1 MIIAAAIAASFLI
14 LNPVSSDALFR
25 YVYGAIPLTPRV
37 APGLV
42 ATAAELARRAEL
54 ERAPTLFLIPTSVL
68 QAMAAG
74 LAIAGVDVGDVKPM
88 VGAQNRALIVAK
100 SDANGFAAA
109 LKRLLTAPGLRETI
123 GRENQAHV
131 RAQYDQTR
139 MFAAYGDLFEAA
151 MARRRP
157 RRAAEPV
164 HSTRPDDAG
173 RTGVA

>member
-1 MIIAAAIAASFLI
+1 MVFAGHVEAPERVLGLFDVFAI
-14 LNPVSSDALFR
+14 SSDTEQM
-25 YVYGAIPLTPRV
+25 PNT
-37 APGLV
+37 
-42 ATAAELARRAEL
+42 
-54 ERAPTLFLIPTSVL
+54 VL

-74 LAIAGVDVGDVKPM
+74 LVVAGVDVGDVKPM
-88 VGAQNRALIVAK
+88 VGPQNRAMIVAK

-131 RAQYDQTR
+131 RAHYDQAR

-151 MARRRP
+151 MAG
-157 RRAAEPV
+157 RRAPRPPALVPAQT
-164 HSTRPDDAG
+164 TRPDDAG